1 MTTSKVR
8 SVRVHLIWLVVAS
21 VVPVLVF
28 AIFMVALFGSQQRT
42 LVEQSVRET
51 ARALAAT
58 VDQQLSSSIAT
69 LEALATSR
77 HLDTGDFRAFDEEA
91 RRVMPAHPGWIT
103 INLFDG
109 SARQLVNLFRPFGTP
124 LPEPADRPS
133 ILRVVET
140 GETSVSDLF
149 VGAVLGRPLVRIMV
163 PVRRDGKI
171 VYALAAG
178 LDVGALQ
185 RHIAADSLPAEW
197 IATITDRSGTIIA
210 RSHGIEQWIG
220 KPAAPEFVR
229 QVRAKPE
236 GSFEHVNVDGV
247 SVYAAHSRTRRAQ
260 WTVGLAVPTATVEAP
275 RTVSLSIVTGGGA
288 LLLLLGAFLATRLGK
303 RIADDINALPAAA
316 SGDAVT
322 PAPPSSIAEIRAV
335 EREIADARQG
345 RAVAEEALAQST
357 ERLSVL
363 HEIDR
368 AVIEADAPVAMAE
381 AVLRRIRD
389 LLGVPRAIVN
399 LFNLE
404 TGEAEWLAAIGR
416 RRIHLGPGVRFP
428 IELMGDIAGLRRNE
442 VQVIDVDAL
451 PRGPEVDAL
460 LASDVHIYRVVPLIA
475 GGELIGGLS
484 FGGPSGDFPPEQISI
499 AREVA
504 AQFAIAISQ
513 ARLHERVKEQ
523 AATLER
529 RVAERTREL
538 SVANEH
544 LEQEITERRR
554 AEQSAEIANRAKSE
568 FLSRMSHELRTPLNA
583 ILGFGQLLHDERIGP
598 LSVEQKEYLGDI
610 VTSGR
615 HLLSLVNDVLDLAK
629 IEAGKV
635 EFHAVPLDPATI
647 VAEVSDMARSL
658 AAQKRI
664 TLASEI
670 DPALTEVIVDP
681 TRLKQVLMNYVSNAV
696 KFTPDGGHVTIRLSV
711 ETADA
716 FRIAVEDTGIG
727 ISEEDI
733 GRLFVEFAQL
743 DAGVGQK
750 VAGTGLG
757 LALTRRIV
765 ESQGGRVGVDSKVG
779 RGSVFY
785 AVLPRIATV

>member
-1 MTTSKVR
+1 MTTSRVR
-8 SVRVHLIWLVVAS
+8 SVRVHLIRLVIAS
-21 VVPVLVF
+21 VVPVLAF
-28 AIFMVALFGSQQRT
+28 AIVMVALFGSQQRA
-42 LVEQSVRET
+42 LVEQRVRET
-51 ARALAAT
+51 ARALAAS
-58 VDQQLSSSIAT
+58 VDQELRSSIAT

-77 HLDTGDFRAFDEEA
+77 HLDTGDFGAFDEEA
-91 RRVMPAHPGWIT
+91 RRVLPARPAWLT

-109 SARQLVNLFRPFGTP
+109 SARQLVNLFRPYGTP
-124 LPEPADRPS
+124 LPDPADRPS
-133 ILRVVET
+133 ILRVLET
-140 GETSVSDLF
+140 GQASVSDMF
-149 VGAVLGRPLVRIMV
+149 VGAVLGRPLVRIIV
-163 PVRRDGKI
+163 PVRRDGKV

-178 LDVGALQ
+178 LDIATLQ
-185 RHIAADSLPAEW
+185 RRIAPDTLPGEW
-197 IATITDRSGTIIA
+197 IATLTDRSGTMIA
-210 RSHGIEQWIG
+210 RSQH
-220 KPAAPEFVR
+220 FD
-229 QVRAKPE
+229 
-236 GSFEHVNVDGV
+236 VDGV
-247 SVYAAHSRTRRAQ
+247 SVYAAHSPTGLAQ
-260 WTVGLAVPTATVEAP
+260 WTVGLAVPTATVNAP
-275 RTVSLSIVTGGGA
+275 RTVSLWIVTGGGA
-288 LLLLLGAFLATRLGK
+288 LLLLLGALLATRVGT
-303 RIADDINALPAAA
+303 RIAADINALPAAA
-316 SGDAVT
+316 TGEAAA
-322 PAPPSSIAEIRAV
+322 PAPPSRIAEIRAV
-335 EREIADARQG
+335 EREIAAAREG
-345 RAVAEEALAQST
+345 RAAAEQALAKST
-357 ERLSVL
+357 ERLNVL

-368 AVIEADAPVAMAE
+368 AVIQAEAPVAMAE

-404 TGEAEWLAAIGR
+404 TGEAEWLGAIGR

-460 LASDVHIYRVVPLIA
+460 LASDVHVYMVVPLIA

-523 AATLER
+523 AANLEV

-538 SVANEH
+538 ALANQQ
-544 LEQEITERRR
+544 LQQEIGERRR
-554 AEQSAEIANRAKSE
+554 AEENAEIANRAKSE

-629 IEAGKV
+629 IEAGKL
-635 EFHAVPLDPATI
+635 EFHAVPLDPAGI

-664 TLASEI
+664 TLSSEI
-670 DPALTEVIVDP
+670 DPALTEIIVDP
-681 TRLKQVLMNYVSNAV
+681 MRLKQVLMNYVSNAV

-716 FRIAVEDTGIG
+716 FRVAVEDTGIG
-727 ISEEDI
+727 IAEEDI

-743 DAGVGQK
+743 DAAVALK

-779 RGSVFY
+779 QGSVFY